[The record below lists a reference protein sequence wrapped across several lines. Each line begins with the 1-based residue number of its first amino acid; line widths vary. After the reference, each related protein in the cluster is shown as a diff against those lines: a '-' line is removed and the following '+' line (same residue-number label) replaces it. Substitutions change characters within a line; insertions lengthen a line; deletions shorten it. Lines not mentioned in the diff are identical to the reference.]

1 MTDALMRGALMS
13 ISISFGRIIKNLRE
27 ECGIS
32 QEILADRADLNRSYV
47 GEVERGTA
55 MPSLSTIT
63 KLARA
68 LNVSAADLLA
78 RYENY
83 QQSQFE
89 KVG

>member
-1 MTDALMRGALMS
+1 MT

-27 ECGIS
+27 ERRIS

-68 LNVSAADLLA
+68 LNISAADLLA
-78 RYENY
+78 RYETY
-83 QQSQFE
+83 EKSHFE
-89 KVG
+89 KVS

>member
-1 MTDALMRGALMS
+1 MS
-13 ISISFGRIIKNLRE
+13 ITISFGRIIKNLRE
-27 ECGIS
+27 ERGIS

-68 LNVSAADLLA
+68 LNLSAADLLA
-78 RYENY
+78 RYERY
-83 QQSQFE
+83 EQLQLE
-89 KVG
+89 KVS

>member
-1 MTDALMRGALMS
+1 MS
-13 ISISFGRIIKNLRE
+13 ISISFGRIVKNLRE
-27 ECGIS
+27 ERGIS

-68 LNVSAADLLA
+68 LNLSAADLLA

-83 QQSQFE
+83 EKAQFE
-89 KVG
+89 KAG